1 MDAEREVKALLDSL
15 SRDELIDLLKKSGFE
30 VREGKGRVI
39 YTEQEQ
45 EQINDKKVS
54 KSYKKA

>member
-1 MDAEREVKALLDSL
+1 MDVKQEVKALLDSL
-15 SRDELIDLLKKSGFE
+15 SRDELMDLLKKSGFE

-39 YTEQEQ
+39 YTETEE
-45 EQINDKKVS
+45 EQINDPKVS